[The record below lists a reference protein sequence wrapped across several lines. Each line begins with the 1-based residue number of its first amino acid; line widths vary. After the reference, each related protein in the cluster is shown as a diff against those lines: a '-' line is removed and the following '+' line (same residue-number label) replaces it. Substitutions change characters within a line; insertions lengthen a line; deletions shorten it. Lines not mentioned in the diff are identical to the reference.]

1 MERKGPV
8 DAGVG
13 KNIVHAATIIHQL
26 LFNLDGA
33 FSGHDLDQQH
43 DAAEAVVAGF
53 HALSDARYRIVTLQP
68 GEGRQAEGEAVVEW
82 VKSGRRSL
90 IVVRFGDIVELPAR
104 NIDVSALP
112 KLQIVVSRSTAL
124 RLFHLK
130 VVYVGVALMGL
141 SALAIE
147 PGLTIPSR
155 NDRVLKINFGS

>member
-1 MERKGPV
+1 MERDGSRLREIRR
-8 DAGVG
+8 DAVA
-13 KNIVHAATIIHQL
+13 VELQL
-26 LFNLDGA
+26 LGDLDGA

-68 GEGRQAEGEAVVEW
+68 GEGRQTEGEAVVELGTS
-82 VKSGRRSL
+82 VRHDL
-90 IVVRFGDIVELPAR
+90 IEVRFGDIVELPAR

-112 KLQIVVSRSTAL
+112 KLQIDVSGAAAL